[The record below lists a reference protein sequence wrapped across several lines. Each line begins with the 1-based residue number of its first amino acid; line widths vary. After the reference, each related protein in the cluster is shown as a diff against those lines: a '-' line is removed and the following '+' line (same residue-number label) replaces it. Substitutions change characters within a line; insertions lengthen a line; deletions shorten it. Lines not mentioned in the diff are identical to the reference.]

1 MEYTFKITISACAH
15 HTWQGVLQ
23 TETGSNPF
31 MNELELL
38 DAISNQMYLEDMEVF
53 SWEKLPWEEKAKV

>member
-15 HTWQGVLQ
+15 HTWQGV
-23 TETGSNPF
+23 
-31 MNELELL
+31 L

-53 SWEKLPWEEKAKV
+53 SWEKLPWEENAKV

>member
-1 MEYTFKITISACAH
+1 MK
-15 HTWQGVLQ
+15 
-23 TETGSNPF
+23 
-31 MNELELL
+31 ELELL

>member
-1 MEYTFKITISACAH
+1 
-15 HTWQGVLQ
+15 
-23 TETGSNPF
+23 

-53 SWEKLPWEEKAKV
+53 SWEKLPWEENAKV

>member
-23 TETGSNPF
+23 TETGSHPF
-31 MNELELL
+31 L